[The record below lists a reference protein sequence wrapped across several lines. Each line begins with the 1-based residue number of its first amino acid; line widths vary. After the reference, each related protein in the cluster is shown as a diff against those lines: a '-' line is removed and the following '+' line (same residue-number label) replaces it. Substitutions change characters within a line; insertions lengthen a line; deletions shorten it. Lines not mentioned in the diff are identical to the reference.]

1 MESNCSHYRLKP
13 LDPAV
18 DPAYHDGVPPRLR
31 QPKPAGEIALEWPV
45 LRIPAALGRL
55 QTISIEELDEA
66 LEREAGREE
75 L

>member
-1 MESNCSHYRLKP
+1 MESNCSLYRLKP

-18 DPAYHDGVPPRLR
+18 DPAYHDGVPPRPR
-31 QPKPAGEIALEWPV
+31 HPKPTGEIALEWPV

-55 QTISIEELDEA
+55 QTISIEALDEA

>member
-1 MESNCSHYRLKP
+1 MESNCSLYRLKP

-18 DPAYHDGVPPRLR
+18 DPAYHDGVPPRPR